1 MRNFFNYFINVTKWI
16 YKIKIIYFVTLKEM
30 FGFLIFA
37 KNLEYVQGFKF
48 WYLEHLDNLAIS
60 EGDK

>member
-1 MRNFFNYFINVTKWI
+1 M
-16 YKIKIIYFVTLKEM
+16 KIIYSVTSKKML
-30 FGFLIFA
+30 GFLIFA